1 MFSSRCV
8 QIKQTKAEI
17 AIKSK
22 LIELSN
28 GMNILVAEDSPS
40 FALLYKTSLEKRGH
54 KVTITHNGKECF
66 YQYLD
71 EFQIRGNDRQKSS
84 PYDLVILDH
93 KMPRMEGTEVA
104 KEILALNPKQRIL
117 FVTGYVKDMMK
128 GVRTIGERIELL
140 QKPFPTLA
148 MIRQVEGLK
157 RFRWMQKFGAKGGFE
172 RSDDFE
178 MLFSEPI

>member
-1 MFSSRCV
+1 M
-8 QIKQTKAEI
+8 K
-17 AIKSK
+17 
-22 LIELSN
+22 
-28 GMNILVAEDSPS
+28 ILVAEDSPS

-54 KVTITHNGKECF
+54 KVTITHDGKECF
-66 YQYLD
+66 YKYVD
-71 EFQIRGNDRQKSS
+71 DFQIRGNDKQKSS

-104 KEILALNPKQRIL
+104 KEIIDLNPKQRIL

-128 GVRTIGERIELL
+128 GVRSIGEKIELL

-157 RFRWMQKFGAKGGFE
+157 RFRWMQKFVAQGSFDK
-172 RSDDFE
+172 SDNFE
-178 MLFSEPI
+178 MLFSEPM